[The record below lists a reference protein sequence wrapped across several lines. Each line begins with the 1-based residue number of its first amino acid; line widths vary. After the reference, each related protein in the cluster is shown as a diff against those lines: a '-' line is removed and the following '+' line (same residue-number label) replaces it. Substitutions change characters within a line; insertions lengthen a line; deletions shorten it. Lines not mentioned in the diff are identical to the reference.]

1 MTFRM
6 NFLRTPSGNCFAGN
20 DRLFVRSAE
29 RNAPSI
35 IKLAKSY
42 APKTGKALEIA
53 SGSGQHVVQLA
64 GVLPGLTWQPSDISN
79 IQMASINLWIKE
91 ARLANIKPP
100 ILLDATNP
108 GWSSETCNQDFILV
122 VNLLHLISFNDT
134 KVMIEELSKALAFGG
149 RLMLCGPFMRDGK
162 LTSDGDV
169 HFHQCLRKSNVFL
182 GYKDDVS
189 ILRLLDNF
197 GLILVSTEKMPANNL
212 AFVAEKL
219 NE

>member
-1 MTFRM
+1 MKR
-6 NFLRTPSGNCFAGN
+6 A
-20 DRLFVRSAE
+20 
-29 RNAPSI
+29 
-35 IKLAKSY
+35 
-42 APKTGKALEIA
+42 
-53 SGSGQHVVQLA
+53 HVVQLA
-64 GVLPGLTWQPSDISN
+64 GILPGLTWQPSDISN

-100 ILLDATNP
+100 ILLGATNQV
-108 GWSSETCNQDFILV
+108 GYRNLSNFILV

-134 KVMIEELSKALAFGG
+134 KVMIEELSAAFGG